1 MRLSH
6 KGEYALR
13 AMTYLAL
20 NYRKSP
26 VQIHEISQREKIPEK
41 FLEQI
46 LLQLKRAGLLD
57 SKRGSHGGY
66 VLLKPPKRVSLADI
80 IRTIDG
86 ALAPLGCVSKWAH
99 VKCENEKSCGL
110 RAVMLD
116 VRNVVARMLEG
127 ITLEDA
133 CAGSG
138 SPSRRADGRGRVAHA
153 IDSTTGDSRQGQDG
167 RRRRTPSVP
176 AHRVKPAVKGL
187 RRRALR

>member
-1 MRLSH
+1 
-6 KGEYALR
+6 
-13 AMTYLAL
+13 MTYLAL

-57 SKRGSHGGY
+57 SKRGAHGGY
-66 VLLKPPKRVSLADI
+66 VLLKPPKSVSLADI

-86 ALAPLGCVSKWAH
+86 ALAPLGCVSTWAH
-99 VKCENEKSCGL
+99 VKCPDEKNCGL

-133 CAGSG
+133 VARAGSPRG
-138 SPSRRADGRGRVAHA
+138 HAKRRNKATHA
-153 IDSTTGDSRQGQDG
+153 IGNAACDSEQGQDG
-167 RRRRTPSVP
+167 RRRRASGVP
-176 AHRVKPAVKGL
+176 AKRVKTAVQGL
-187 RRRALR
+187 KRRAI

>member
-1 MRLSH
+1 MRISR

-13 AMTYLAL
+13 AMTYLAH
-20 NYRKSP
+20 NYRKVP

-57 SKRGSHGGY
+57 SKRGARGGY
-66 VLLKPPKRVSLADI
+66 ALIRPPKKVSLADI

-99 VKCENEKSCGL
+99 VRCPEEKNCGL
-110 RAVMLD
+110 RRLMLD

-127 ITLEDA
+127 ITLEDV
-133 CAGSG
+133 CAGGLSEA
-138 SPSRRADGRGRVAHA
+138 SRRQLTGKAHRGIGESAV
-153 IDSTTGDSRQGQDG
+153 SLNSSRASH
-167 RRRRTPSVP
+167 RRRPP
-176 AHRVKPAVKGL
+176 AAGARKDRITVRNT
-187 RRRALR
+187 RRRVS

>member
-1 MRLSH
+1 MRLSR

-20 NYRKSP
+20 NYDKTP
-26 VQIHEISQREKIPEK
+26 VQIHEISRREKIPEK

-57 SKRGSHGGY
+57 SRRGVHGGY
-66 VLLKPPKRVSLADI
+66 VLLKPPKKISLADI

-99 VKCENEKSCGL
+99 VRCPDERSCGL

-116 VRNVVARMLEG
+116 LRNVVARMLEG
-127 ITLEDA
+127 ITLEEVCGRDA
-133 CAGSG
+133 MKLHRELSAAAETGPSG
-138 SPSRRADGRGRVAHA
+138 KTRGRRAP
-153 IDSTTGDSRQGQDG
+153 
-167 RRRRTPSVP
+167 RTP
-176 AHRVKPAVKGL
+176 KPEPRRQPRTVKGL
-187 RRRALR
+187 ERRAIR